1 MHATHSN
8 IVSSLSQFAFQK
20 MYEFD
25 VIIKTGRVSEQTG
38 KLK

>member
-25 VIIKTGRVSEQTG
+25 VKIRLAVSAN
-38 KLK
+38 KLGN